1 MAMTKQEK
9 KAAKLAKKAAKRAR
23 KAGVLGEAEGEE
35 AGEVDVINL
44 GELLK

>member
-23 KAGVLGEAEGEE
+23 KEGMMAGEE
-35 AGEVDVINL
+35 GAAGEVDVVNL
-44 GELLK
+44 GELLM